1 MQQRHGKQDWQ
12 TYAMSTWILAIAF
25 GPKLVALITRATDSP
40 PNRRR
45 RRVFADHGPRFG
57 EGIAHGSRLEA
68 WVVVAVELIL
78 GAGKGV
84 SEWIGCIVLGA
95 AAFSRQLQLFQDVL
109 RTLGER
115 V

>member
-1 MQQRHGKQDWQ
+1 MQQLHQNQDRQ

-45 RRVFADHGPRFG
+45 RRIFADHGARFG
-57 EGIAHGSRLEA
+57 EGIAHGSGLEA
-68 WVVVAVELIL
+68 GIVVAVELVL

-84 SEWIGCIVLGA
+84 SKWIGGIVLGA
-95 AAFSRQLQLFQDVL
+95 AAFSRQL
-109 RTLGER
+109 
-115 V
+115 